1 MVGICSIAFAEPR
14 LITSFEKLMLD
25 GIFEVLVR
33 LDCRESCLPAGVN
46 REHSAQKR
54 TKDAAH

>member
-25 GIFEVLVR
+25 GFFEVLVR
-33 LDCRESCLPAGVN
+33 LDCEER
-46 REHSAQKR
+46 
-54 TKDAAH
+54 AAYLLE